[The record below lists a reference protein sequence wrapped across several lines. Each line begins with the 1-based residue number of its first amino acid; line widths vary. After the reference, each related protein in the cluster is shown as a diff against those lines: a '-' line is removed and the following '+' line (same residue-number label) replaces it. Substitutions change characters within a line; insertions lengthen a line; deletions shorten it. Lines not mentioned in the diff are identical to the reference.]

1 VSGRQIAVIGGGI
14 SGLTAAYIL
23 ARSDEVTVFEAGD
36 RLGGH
41 ADTHLVPEP
50 GGPSV
55 PVDLWRLYLA
65 GGALAFEEGRIGV
78 DQILAA
84 RRG

>member
-1 VSGRQIAVIGGGI
+1 MSGRKIAVIGGGI

-23 ARSDEVTVFEAGD
+23 ARTDEVTVFEAGD

-50 GGPSV
+50 GGPPV
-55 PVDLWRLYLA
+55 PVDTGFIVYNERTYPLLNR
-65 GGALAFEEGRIGV
+65 
-78 DQILAA
+78 
-84 RRG
+84 

>member
-1 VSGRQIAVIGGGI
+1 VSGRKIAVIGGGI

-23 ARSDEVTVFEAGD
+23 ARTDEVTVFETGD

-50 GGPSV
+50 GEAPV
-55 PVDLWRLYLA
+55 PADA
-65 GGALAFEEGRIGV
+65 GGGPLLAHYLV
-78 DQILAA
+78 DQVSQFG
-84 RRG
+84 RTRPVS